1 MKPYR
6 PQRGLRKPRRAPRP
20 LRRPTTPRRIRR
32 GSHIL
37 RRVIVRVRPAAALR
51 HLRAADPTL
60 AKIIDEVGPCRFK
73 PRAEGTHFDAIV
85 RSIVYQQITGKAAAT
100 ILRRL
105 HEHFGGRPPTAKEL
119 AEASEEE
126 LRTAGLSRQKQRYM
140 RDLAERT
147 AAGLVEFDHFDEL
160 PDEQIVAE
168 LTAIKGIGPWT
179 AQIFLMFRLGRADVL
194 PVADLGIQKAI
205 QRGWRMRKLPKP
217 AQVAKLGTRWAPHRT
232 VASWYLWRSLDG
244 EAAI

>member
-1 MKPYR
+1 
-6 PQRGLRKPRRAPRP
+6 
-20 LRRPTTPRRIRR
+20 
-32 GSHIL
+32 
-37 RRVIVRVRPAAALR
+37 VIVRVRPAAALR
-51 HLRAADPTL
+51 HLRAADPRL
-60 AKIIDEVGPCRFK
+60 AAIIEEVGPCRFK

-100 ILRRL
+100 ILGRL
-105 HEHFGGRPPTAKEL
+105 HAHFGDRPPTAREL
-119 AEASEEE
+119 LDTSEEE

-147 AAGLVEFDHFDEL
+147 AAGLVEFERFDEL

-205 QRGWRMRKLPKP
+205 QRAWRMRKLPKP
-217 AQVAKLGTRWAPHRT
+217 AQVAKIGASWAPHRT

-244 EAAI
+244 DAAI

>member
-1 MKPYR
+1 
-6 PQRGLRKPRRAPRP
+6 
-20 LRRPTTPRRIRR
+20 
-32 GSHIL
+32 
-37 RRVIVRVRPAAALR
+37 VIVRVRPAAALK

-60 AKIIDEVGPCRFK
+60 AEVIAAVGPCRFK

-100 ILRRL
+100 ILKRL
-105 HEHFGGRPPTAKEL
+105 HAHFGGRAPTAQEL
-119 AEASEEE
+119 VDTSEEE

-147 AAGLVEFDHFDEL
+147 ASGQVEFEHFDEL
-160 PDEQIVAE
+160 PDEEIIKE

-205 QRGWRMRKLPKP
+205 QRAWRMRKLPKP

-244 EAAI
+244 DAAL

>member
-1 MKPYR
+1 VKPYLWGR
-6 PQRGLRKPRRAPRP
+6 GFCKPRGLPRRFPV
-20 LRRPTTPRRIRR
+20 

-37 RRVIVRVRPAAALR
+37 RRVIVRVRPTAALR
-51 HLRAADPTL
+51 HLRAADPTF
-60 AKIIDEVGPCRFK
+60 AKIIDDVGPCRFK
-73 PRAEGTHFDAIV
+73 PRAEGSHFDAIV

-100 ILRRL
+100 ILGRL
-105 HEHFGGRPPTAKEL
+105 HAHFGGRPPTAKEL
-119 AEASEEE
+119 AEASEDE

-140 RDLAERT
+140 RDLAERA
-147 AAGLVEFDHFDEL
+147 AAGLVEFERFDEL

-194 PVADLGIQKAI
+194 PIADLGIQKAV

-244 EAAI
+244 DAAL

>member
-1 MKPYR
+1 M
-6 PQRGLRKPRRAPRP
+6 
-20 LRRPTTPRRIRR
+20 
-32 GSHIL
+32 
-37 RRVIVRVRPAAALR
+37 IVRVRPAVALR

-60 AKIIDEVGPCRFK
+60 AKIIAAVGPCRFK

-85 RSIVYQQITGKAAAT
+85 RSIVYQQITGKAAST
-100 ILRRL
+100 ILGRL
-105 HEHFGGRPPTAKEL
+105 HAHFGGRAPTAKEL
-119 AEASEEE
+119 LETSEEE
-126 LRTAGLSRQKQRYM
+126 LRGAGLSRQKQRYM

-147 AAGLVEFDHFDEL
+147 AAGLVEFERFDDL

-205 QRGWRMRKLPKP
+205 QRAWRMRKLPKP
-217 AQVAKLGTRWAPHRT
+217 AQVAKLGARWAPHRT